1 MFMFEILQLLS
12 KCNTE
17 AQSEQMLLKIGSVAT
32 NLQLADTSVCA
43 QDNKARYACIP
54 YYTCKTGTSSTHES
68 LAY

>member
-1 MFMFEILQLLS
+1 MKMFEILQLLS

-43 QDNKARYACIP
+43 QDNKARYACTKIV
-54 YYTCKTGTSSTHES
+54 H
-68 LAY
+68 